1 MEGEQRWRDGIGK
14 DWKHKEEHC
23 SERYM
28 GEDGWQRNKEQ
39 SLIIEPVEEEV
50 VGKRA
55 VGTRVNVW
63 EGMTQG
69 GRGEN

>member
-1 MEGEQRWRDGIGK
+1 
-14 DWKHKEEHC
+14 
-23 SERYM
+23 M

-50 VGKRA
+50 VGMRV

>member
-1 MEGEQRWRDGIGK
+1 
-14 DWKHKEEHC
+14 
-23 SERYM
+23 M

-39 SLIIEPVEEEV
+39 LLIIEPVEEEV